1 MLELGAD
8 KIAFVILRAR
18 DYDHGPDGRGGRNAF
33 ELRDF
38 IAGLTEDEQAEL
50 TAVMWIGRG
59 TFDADDL
66 EEAISTARAAP
77 IMSSHPNGPPVQGAK
92 PQPRIAPTSPSRMS
106 VSTPC
111 SSARTAS
118 SAWANIRRCWTSVR
132 SG

>member
-1 MLELGAD
+1 MLEIGAD

-38 IAGLTEDEQAEL
+38 IADMTEDEQAEL

-66 EEAISTARAAP
+66 SEAVATAKAEKTTP
-77 IMSSHPNGPPVQGAK
+77 TEDYLMGE
-92 PQPRIAPTSPSRMS
+92 PQLADHLEAGMEALGLSPGDE
-106 VSTPC
+106 
-111 SSARTAS
+111 AD
-118 SAWANIRRCWTSVR
+118 NLLK
-132 SG
+132 G

>member
-66 EEAISTARAAP
+66 EEAISTAKAEKTTPTEDYLMGEPHLADHLEAGMEALGLAP
-77 IMSSHPNGPPVQGAK
+77 GEEEDDLLRG
-92 PQPRIAPTSPSRMS
+92 
-106 VSTPC
+106 
-111 SSARTAS
+111 
-118 SAWANIRRCWTSVR
+118 
-132 SG
+132 

>member
-66 EEAISTARAAP
+66 EEAISTARAEKTTPTEDYLMGEPHLADHLEAGMEALGLAP
-77 IMSSHPNGPPVQGAK
+77 GEEEDDLLRG
-92 PQPRIAPTSPSRMS
+92 
-106 VSTPC
+106 
-111 SSARTAS
+111 
-118 SAWANIRRCWTSVR
+118 
-132 SG
+132 

>member
-38 IAGLTEDEQAEL
+38 IADLTEDEQAEL

-66 EEAISTARAAP
+66 EEAISTARAEKTTPTEDYLMGEPHLADHLEAGMEALGLAP
-77 IMSSHPNGPPVQGAK
+77 GEEEDDLLRG
-92 PQPRIAPTSPSRMS
+92 
-106 VSTPC
+106 
-111 SSARTAS
+111 
-118 SAWANIRRCWTSVR
+118 
-132 SG
+132 